1 MKTIFITIFEGVE
14 VKNILRTPILEN
26 LLLVKDIRIVL
37 FTKSQDKVD
46 YYKKEF
52 NDPRLIFEIAEVKT
66 SSRLDN
72 IFSKLKFTLLRT
84 ETTSLKR
91 KMVCEYENRHIQY
104 YLGSI
109 INFIFAWPIFRRL
122 ARYIDLKFVS
132 ENTYSNFFDKYSPD
146 IVFAAHLFEEIEIN
160 LIREAKKRGVKT
172 IGYINSW
179 DKVTSRCML
188 RILPDKAIVF
198 NEIVKKELMD
208 FNEMRS
214 EDIYISG
221 LPQYDFFYT
230 RKPIPRED
238 FFKKINIS
246 DNKELLV
253 YAPMGRAFSS
263 SDWDIIDLLSRL
275 IKEKKFKKDCELLVR
290 FQPNDFVDEDEIKK
304 RPDLKYDKPGI
315 RFGTKRGVDWDMN
328 NNDLNHLQDTLY
340 HMSIL
345 ICYASSIS
353 IDASIFDKPVININ
367 FEINKIDKLLKSPVQ
382 YYQSAHYKNALNTGG
397 ISLVNSHD
405 ELIDTVNRYIDDPG
419 IKREERMKLVKEQC
433 SYTDGKS
440 GKRIAD
446 YIINFINNG
455 RI

>member
-26 LLLVKDIRIVL
+26 LLSNGNIRIVL

-52 NDPRLIFEIAEVKT
+52 NDPRLVFEVVENSGT
-66 SSRLDN
+66 SRLDG

-91 KMVCEYENRHIQY
+91 KMVCEYENRYIQY
-104 YLGSI
+104 YIGSV
-109 INFIFAWPIFRRL
+109 INYIFAWPIFRRIS
-122 ARYIDLKFVS
+122 RYIDFKFVKD
-132 ENTYSNFFDKYSPD
+132 NTYTSFFDRYSPD
-146 IVFAAHLFEEIEIN
+146 LVFAAHLFEEIEIN
-160 LIREAKKRGVKT
+160 LVREAKRRGIRT

-188 RILPDKAIVF
+188 RLLPDKAIVF
-198 NEIVKKELMD
+198 NEIVKNELID
-208 FNEMRS
+208 FNEMDS
-214 EDIYISG
+214 DEIFVSG

-230 RKPIPRED
+230 REPIPKSD

-246 DNKELLV
+246 DKKELLV

-263 SDWDIIDLLSRL
+263 SDWDIIDLLNSL
-275 IKEKKFKKDCELLVR
+275 IKERKFKKECELLVR

-315 RFGTKRGVDWDMN
+315 RFGSKRGVDWDMN
-328 NNDLNHLQDTLY
+328 NDDLNHLQDTLY

-353 IDASIFDKPVININ
+353 IDAAIFDKPVININ
-367 FEINKIDKLLKSPVQ
+367 FEIKKIDKLLKSPVQ
-382 YYQSAHYKNALNTGG
+382 YYQSSHYKNALNTGG
-397 ISLVNSHD
+397 ISLVNSQD
-405 ELIDTVNRYIDDPG
+405 ELINTINEYLDNQS
-419 IKREERMKLVKEQC
+419 IKREERMRLVKEQC

-446 YIINFINNG
+446 YIINYIK
-455 RI
+455 